1 MAVKKIT
8 WTKSAILQLNKSI
21 EFIREE
27 SPQNAEKVKGT
38 ILEKITSLQ
47 SSLIHHRI
55 DKYKRNND
63 GNFLYFEVLKH
74 RVSFYAA
81 KDEIIIVRI
90 RHTKMN
96 PKSY

>member
-38 ILEKITSLQ
+38 ILENYITSIFIN
-47 SSLIHHRI
+47 SPPHRQ
-55 DKYKRNND
+55 
-63 GNFLYFEVLKH
+63 VQ
-74 RVSFYAA
+74 AQ
-81 KDEIIIVRI
+81 
-90 RHTKMN
+90 
-96 PKSY
+96 